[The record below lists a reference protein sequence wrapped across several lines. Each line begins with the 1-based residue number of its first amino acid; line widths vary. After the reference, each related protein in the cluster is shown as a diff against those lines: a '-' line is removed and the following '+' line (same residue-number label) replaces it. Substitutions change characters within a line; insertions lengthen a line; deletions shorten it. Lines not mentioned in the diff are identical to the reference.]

1 MNPTLHSN
9 NKITV
14 VTIHRC
20 GGPEILEGCRNIV
33 AKQGGCKVGEA
44 VITTA
49 GKLAAKYVIHTV
61 GPVWN
66 GVITPFLMADTT
78 LKQIKIVYFD
88 DDNFLLIN
96 QIVI

>member
-1 MNPTLHSN
+1 
-9 NKITV
+9 
-14 VTIHRC
+14 
-20 GGPEILEGCRNIV
+20 V

-78 LKQIKIVYFD
+78 LKQIKIVCFD

>member
-1 MNPTLHSN
+1 M
-9 NKITV
+9 
-14 VTIHRC
+14 
-20 GGPEILEGCRNIV
+20 

-78 LKQIKIVYFD
+78 LKQIKIVCFD

>member
-1 MNPTLHSN
+1 M
-9 NKITV
+9 
-14 VTIHRC
+14 HRC
-20 GGPEILEGCRNIV
+20 GGPEILEGCRNIG

-49 GKLAAKYVIHTV
+49 AKLAAKYVIHTV

-78 LKQIKIVYFD
+78 LKQIKIVCLTMIPFY
-88 DDNFLLIN
+88 
-96 QIVI
+96 